1 MATTAWSTGLKSL
14 VILLARAGTALAKDL
29 HGPPPVSGRGLTTMA
44 FDTVLK
50 RYFAG
55 VILALVAVAAYFQA
69 SGMTQLVGAAM
80 SPDPK
85 TLAGASS
92 ANARMP
98 APLPAVTAEDHATS
112 ARAIL
117 DRNPFDSVTPRP
129 LDAPPPIEED
139 AGPAIVDLEH
149 YENAPPCDG
158 FKALIVVAAPDP
170 AWSMAALAGGG
181 SPQTTMLRIGEDIGG
196 KTVRIIEWNRVVLS
210 SGSSLCQIQ
219 MFRPAKVAAAT
230 PPPAPAPPPPA
241 AAVVGGASAVPP
253 DIASKIQKVSGNE
266 FNVDRQ
272 VVDKILE
279 NQAEL
284 MRSARIVPEQENGK
298 VVGIRLFG
306 IRPDTLLGTLGL
318 ENGDRLQTINGFD
331 MASPEK
337 ALEAYARL
345 RTADH
350 LTVQVNRRG
359 QNQNIDFNI
368 K

>member
-1 MATTAWSTGLKSL
+1 MG
-14 VILLARAGTALAKDL
+14 
-29 HGPPPVSGRGLTTMA
+29 
-44 FDTVLK
+44 FDTVLR

-55 VILALVAVAAYFQA
+55 VILVLIALAAYFQA
-69 SGMTQLVGAAM
+69 AGITQLAGSALA
-80 SPDPK
+80 PDDK
-85 TLAGASS
+85 GLAGPAHEKVRHVAPASS
-92 ANARMP
+92 ASD
-98 APLPAVTAEDHATS
+98 EHATS
-112 ARAIL
+112 ARWIME
-117 DRNPFDSVTPRP
+117 RNPFDSVTPRP
-129 LDAPPPIEED
+129 LDAPPAAAD
-139 AGPAIVDLEH
+139 AGEQGVVDLEH
-149 YENAPPCDG
+149 YENAPTCDG
-158 FKALIVVAAPDP
+158 VKALIIVASADP
-170 AWSMAALAGGG
+170 GWSMAALAAGGTTQTKLARVGDEIGGG
-181 SPQTTMLRIGEDIGG
+181 RI
-196 KTVRIIEWNRVVLS
+196 VQIIEWNRVVLS
-210 SGSSLCQIQ
+210 LGTALCQMQ
-219 MFRPAKVAAAT
+219 MFKPSKPAGTAAAPAPT
-230 PPPAPAPPPPA
+230 PPPAPA
-241 AAVVGGASAVPP
+241 AAVVGGATPVPA

-284 MRSARIVPEQENGK
+284 MKSARIVPEQENGK

-318 ENGDRLQTINGFD
+318 ENGDRLQSINGFD

>member
-1 MATTAWSTGLKSL
+1 MGFD
-14 VILLARAGTALAKDL
+14 TAL
-29 HGPPPVSGRGLTTMA
+29 R
-44 FDTVLK
+44 

-55 VILALVAVAAYFQA
+55 VILALIAVAAYFQA
-69 SGMTQLVGAAM
+69 AGVTQLAGSALA
-80 SPDPK
+80 PDDK
-85 TLAGASS
+85 GLAGPPREKNHLPAPASS
-92 ANARMP
+92 VP
-98 APLPAVTAEDHATS
+98 DDHATS
-112 ARAIL
+112 ARWIME
-117 DRNPFDSVTPRP
+117 RNPFDSVTPRP
-129 LDAPPPIEED
+129 LDAPPAAPD
-139 AGPAIVDLEH
+139 AGGDQAVVDLEH
-149 YENAPPCDG
+149 YENAPACDG
-158 FKALIVVAAPDP
+158 VKALIIVAASEP
-170 AWSMAALAGGG
+170 AWSMAALAAGGTSQTKLVRVGDEIGGG
-181 SPQTTMLRIGEDIGG
+181 RVVQ
-196 KTVRIIEWNRVVLS
+196 IIEWTRVVLS
-210 SGSSLCQIQ
+210 LGSALCQMQ
-219 MFRPAKVAAAT
+219 MFKPSKPAAVASAAP
-230 PPPAPAPPPPA
+230 PPPAPA
-241 AAVVGGASAVPP
+241 AAVVGGATPVPA
-253 DIASKIQKVSGNE
+253 DISSKIQKVSANE

-284 MRSARIVPEQENGK
+284 MKSARIVPEQENGK

-359 QNQNIDFNI
+359 ANQNIDFNI

>member
-1 MATTAWSTGLKSL
+1 MG
-14 VILLARAGTALAKDL
+14 
-29 HGPPPVSGRGLTTMA
+29 
-44 FDTVLK
+44 FDTALK

-55 VILALVAVAAYFQA
+55 VILALLALAAYFQA
-69 SGMTQLVGAAM
+69 SGITQLVGSAL
-80 SPDPK
+80 SPDEKALVGTSPG
-85 TLAGASS
+85 LSRA
-92 ANARMP
+92 P
-98 APLPAVTAEDHATS
+98 APVASAVDDHATS
-112 ARAIL
+112 ARWIL
-117 DRNPFDSVTPRP
+117 ERNPFDSVTPRP
-129 LDAPPPIEED
+129 LDAPPAAGD
-139 AGPAIVDLEH
+139 AGSAIVDLEH

-158 FKALIVVAAPDP
+158 VKALIIVASSDP
-170 AWSMAALAGGG
+170 AWSMAALSGGG
-181 SPQTTMLRIGEDIGG
+181 TPATKLVRIGEEIAG
-196 KTVRIIEWNRVVLS
+196 KTVQIVEWNRVVLS
-210 SGSSLCQIQ
+210 TGSSLCQLQ
-219 MFRPAKVAAAT
+219 MFRPAKASATPAAAPVASAAPT
-230 PPPAPAPPPPA
+230 PAPAPGA
-241 AAVVGGASAVPP
+241 AAVVGGVTAVPP
-253 DIASKIQKVSGNE
+253 DIASKIQKVSANE

-359 QNQNIDFNI
+359 GNQNIDFNI